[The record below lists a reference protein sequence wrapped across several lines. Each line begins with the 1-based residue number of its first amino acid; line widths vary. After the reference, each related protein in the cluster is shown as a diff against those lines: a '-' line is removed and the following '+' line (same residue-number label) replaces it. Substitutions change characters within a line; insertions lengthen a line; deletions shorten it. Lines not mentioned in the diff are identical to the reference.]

1 MAGQAVDQGPLQGVR
16 VIDLTQCIAGP
27 YCTKLFADH
36 GAEVIKIEPPGRGD
50 VARSMAPFWHD
61 EPHLE
66 GSGLFLHLNTNKKSV
81 ALDVSKEAGRNVVRD
96 LARDA
101 DILVESLAPGSMAA
115 WGLDYTTLEQ
125 INPRLV
131 MTSISNF
138 GQTGPY
144 RDYKMTEITLYAL
157 GSTMQVTGMP
167 DRPPLKLG
175 LTVENVYAGMVSAT
189 ATMGAFMGA
198 VVNGEGQYVDM
209 ALMEIQAGN
218 QDRAVQGH
226 MIYQYI
232 GGPTGGWTRSGGGSQ
247 GRNLLP
253 VGVYPCADGYVQFF
267 TLQPLWDRV
276 CKMIGREDLIDDSH
290 FTAPENFSGNA
301 EVKAEF
307 DAVLLEWLLQHTKRE
322 VMERSQ
328 ACGYMCGAINTMEDV
343 FADPH
348 LDERGFFAEVNHP
361 YTGPLRYPGAQFKM
375 SETPWRAG
383 RAPMLGEHTH
393 EVLTDLLGYGEA
405 ELTLLRQ
412 QGAIA

>member
-1 MAGQAVDQGPLQGVR
+1 MQGQAGGPLEGVR
-16 VIDLTQCIAGP
+16 VVDLTQCIAGP
-27 YCTKLFADH
+27 YCTKLFADY
-36 GAEVIKIEPPGRGD
+36 GADVIKVEPPMTGD
-50 VARSMAPFWHD
+50 PARSMGPFFHD
-61 EPHLE
+61 KPHLE
-66 GSGLFLHLNTNKKSV
+66 GSGLFLHLNTNKQSV
-81 ALDVSKEAGRNVVRD
+81 TANLETDGGREIVRR
-96 LARDA
+96 LTKDA
-101 DILVESLAPGSMAA
+101 DVLIESFQPGVMASC
-115 WGLDYTTLEQ
+115 GLDYESLER

-144 RDYKMTEITLYAL
+144 RDYAMSEITLYAL
-157 GSTMQVTGMP
+157 GSTMQVTGLP

-175 LTVENVYAGMVSAT
+175 LTVENIFAGMVSAT

-198 VVNGEGQYVDM
+198 VNHGIGQHVDLS
-209 ALMEIQAGN
+209 LMEIQVGN

-226 MIYQYI
+226 MVYQYV
-232 GGPTGGWTRSGGGSQ
+232 GRPNGGWSRAGGGSM

-276 CKMIGREDLIDDSH
+276 CKMIDRPELIDDAH
-290 FTAPENFSGNA
+290 FRAPENFSENA

-307 DAVLLEWLLQHTKRE
+307 DAILLEWLLVRTKRQ
-322 VMERSQ
+322 VMEKAQ

-348 LDERGFFAEVNHP
+348 LAERGFFAEVEHP
-361 YTGPLRYPGAQFKM
+361 YVGTLRYPGAQFKM

-383 RAPMLGEHTH
+383 RAPLLGEHTGS
-393 EVLTDLLGYGEA
+393 VLESLDYSAA
-405 ELTLLRQ
+405 EIATLRE
-412 QGAIA
+412 QGAI